1 MRPNWNNSQGFAESL
16 VDPLKKQQFEQLE
29 QHRKEFVMR
38 RTWDNSEGTY
48 RSLWASVL
56 VSEQLELQQELTSL
70 RSRGPEGEL
79 PFTPEHG

>member
-1 MRPNWNNSQGFAESL
+1 MLPNWNNEEGLKGSL
-16 VDPLKKQQFEQLE
+16 VDPLVIERFDKLE

-56 VSEQLELQQELTSL
+56 VTEQSALQWELAWL
-70 RSRGPEGEL
+70 RNHEMEEGG